1 MPPSPISALQ
11 TKTWESTLPLEI
23 RLSPSECRTFDR
35 SDPYLIQFPRLSY
48 LPFLLPRLHA
58 FFSSALINPDVAA
71 HEGWLSFEDVPLK
84 WHYPL
89 GLLYDLFS
97 GAKPADLARH
107 HSAIHGK
114 NKVYGEERDSNVESV
129 RDNSGVLPWRLVV
142 HFTTWPEEQLIK
154 LDANGKVLHDAFINS
169 VKEADYTRNG
179 TAKVVMSLSKDDST
193 ALWRAV
199 QQHDLSLFNTINN
212 KLLNPPGSKL
222 RHIPVKIYLP
232 TTASPS
238 GTTATEG
245 SAASIRVV
253 QSLVAPFL
261 PSRQPQTL
269 GTALNDILPTVFPSR
284 RNPLL
289 AHAVLH
295 GAVVPLGAVLQD
307 LGKALAYA
315 DGFLHVVVV
324 MMA

>member
-1 MPPSPISALQ
+1 
-11 TKTWESTLPLEI
+11 
-23 RLSPSECRTFDR
+23 
-35 SDPYLIQFPRLSY
+35 
-48 LPFLLPRLHA
+48 
-58 FFSSALINPDVAA
+58 
-71 HEGWLSFEDVPLK
+71 
-84 WHYPL
+84 
-89 GLLYDLFS
+89 
-97 GAKPADLARH
+97 AKPADLARH

-169 VKEADYTRNG
+169 VKEVLEAYSSPSSIGTELTAAVSSQADYTRNG